1 MVAVAGI
8 SVILT
13 QAAKAKDEESVG
25 RADEISGSEKVR
37 NCPEV
42 MVTALF

>member
-1 MVAVAGI
+1 MAGI

-13 QAAKAKDEESVG
+13 QAAKVKDEESVG
-25 RADEISGSEKVR
+25 RVDEISGSGKVR
-37 NCPEV
+37 NCPEE